1 MASTRE
7 LELFI
12 LEFGLQISDNGHGRP
27 TSLPDLLNQAKAKL
41 GDVDPARMISA
52 LTALNPRHASLIHF
66 VGRGYPVTFEKVK
79 KYRNPSPMKFFESNF
94 NVKVLPEGERRIEDL
109 RAELAPQAPAFSSQ
123 VVIGHMERSAFI
135 NASPGA
141 SISQKFDIG
150 SEDFVEF
157 VKELREMMTGMA
169 LTNAQRT
176 DTDAQFVVLDSE
188 LKSATPR
195 SGVIKSALQSL
206 RTIFENAAGSLIG
219 NVLYAKLHNYIISL
233 SS

>member
-12 LEFGLQISDNGHGRP
+12 LEFALQISDNGYGRP
-27 TSLPDLLNQAKAKL
+27 TSVPNLLNHAKAKL

-52 LTALNPRHASLIHF
+52 LCALNPRHASLIHF
-66 VGRGYPVTFEKVK
+66 VGKGFPVTFERVK

-94 NVKVLPEGERRIEDL
+94 NVKVLAEGERRIEDL
-109 RAELAPQAPAFSSQ
+109 RAELAPKPAAFPSQ
-123 VVIGHMERSAFI
+123 ITIGHMDRSAWI

-141 SISQKFDIG
+141 SISQNFDIG
-150 SEDFVEF
+150 SKDLAEF
-157 VKELREMMTGMA
+157 VRELREIMSSML
-169 LTNAQRT
+169 LTNEQRT
-176 DTDAQFVVLDSE
+176 DTDSQFVALDSE

-195 SGVIKSALQSL
+195 SGAIKAAFQSL

-219 NVLYAKLHNYIISL
+219 NVLYAKLQNYIISL